1 MECYFFV
8 LRPLFN
14 IFVCRYSFLQGDDN
28 FIAKI
33 NCNSAVNRLELTE
46 SENNSQKR
54 LESSLS
60 QIQLQSMFDPVLIVV
75 DHMSELRQLSLA
87 ETDISSLSLAKFIPE
102 GSMYLRTNDR
112 QFEFC
117 LHVAFDGLAH
127 TSTISSSGVY
137 FSSPNAVLTS
147 VLAILSIFLQRIQ
160 QFEGVSVAELIYR
173 L

>member
-33 NCNSAVNRLELTE
+33 YCNSAVNRLGLTE
-46 SENNSQKR
+46 SGNNSQKR

-75 DHMSELRQLSLA
+75 NHMSELRQLSLA

-117 LHVAFDGLAH
+117 LHIALAH
-127 TSTISSSGVY
+127 ASTISSSGVY

-147 VLAILSIFLQRIQ
+147 VLAILSVFLQRIQ
-160 QFEGVSVAELIYR
+160 RFEVSVAELIYG